1 MSGEITCKPSRGHS
15 YSATV
20 DEPKLVPQTTQTA
33 GGGIHCYSAQEGP
46 VRFAGDSTTTPITGE
61 TDFLGM
67 SFVRKLFEDRVFCSA
82 REIDL
87 IYTNITDALE
97 FLATM
102 FDQKLSY
109 SSINSTCSTLST
121 ILQTSS
127 NCNYTFGEHPDVKR
141 FMKGVY
147 QNRPPM
153 PRYNKTWDVNVV
165 LQYLR
170 GMGKAT
176 ELSIKGLTL
185 RLVMLIVLTTA
196 CSRLEEVNGVVFL
209 SHLLNIFT
217 AELSSSFFQ
226 AAKVGSIKGI

>member
-1 MSGEITCKPSRGHS
+1 MDAFSVNWNNLFFYAFPPFRLIGRCLE
-15 YSATV
+15 
-20 DEPKLVPQTTQTA
+20 KLYA
-33 GGGIHCYSAQEGP
+33 
-46 VRFAGDSTTTPITGE
+46 
-61 TDFLGM
+61 
-67 SFVRKLFEDRVFCSA
+67 RK
-82 REIDL
+82 IDL

-109 SSINSTCSTLST
+109 SSINSACSTLST

-153 PRYNKTWDVNVV
+153 PRYNKTWYVNVV
-165 LQYLR
+165 LQYLQ

-176 ELSIKGLTL
+176 ELSIKELTL
-185 RLVMLIVLTTA
+185 KLVML
-196 CSRLEEVNGVVFL
+196 
-209 SHLLNIFT
+209 
-217 AELSSSFFQ
+217 
-226 AAKVGSIKGI
+226 

>member
-1 MSGEITCKPSRGHS
+1 
-15 YSATV
+15 
-20 DEPKLVPQTTQTA
+20 
-33 GGGIHCYSAQEGP
+33 
-46 VRFAGDSTTTPITGE
+46 
-61 TDFLGM
+61 
-67 SFVRKLFEDRVFCSA
+67 
-82 REIDL
+82 
-87 IYTNITDALE
+87 
-97 FLATM
+97 M

-109 SSINSTCSTLST
+109 SSINSACSTLST

-127 NCNYTFGEHPDVKR
+127 NYNYTFGEHPDVKR

-153 PRYNKTWDVNVV
+153 PSYNKTWDVNVV

-176 ELSIKGLTL
+176 ELSIKELTL
-185 RLVMLIVLTTA
+185 KLVMLIVLTTA

-209 SHLLNIFT
+209 SNLLNIFT

-226 AAKVGSIKGI
+226 AAKVGSFKGN

>member
-1 MSGEITCKPSRGHS
+1 MHPWRDSSRKQYDVH
-15 YSATV
+15 
-20 DEPKLVPQTTQTA
+20 
-33 GGGIHCYSAQEGP
+33 I
-46 VRFAGDSTTTPITGE
+46 
-61 TDFLGM
+61 
-67 SFVRKLFEDRVFCSA
+67 RKWILFCSA
-82 REIDL
+82 RKIDL

-153 PRYNKTWDVNVV
+153 PRYNKTWDVNVI

-170 GMGKAT
+170 GMRKAT
-176 ELSIKGLTL
+176 ELSIKELTL
-185 RLVMLIVLTTA
+185 KLVMLIVLTTA

-209 SHLLNIFT
+209 SNLLNIFT

-226 AAKVGSIKGI
+226 AA